1 MKRSPASRQAPGS
14 LHPSRPLVAT
24 SRAPGSIGVVVPA
37 HNEERLIGSC
47 LASLVAASRAP
58 AIAHRPVHIVVVC
71 DACTDRTADVV
82 ASLGHVVLASDARNV
97 GLARAIGAEAVL
109 ARGAEWLAFTDADT
123 VVDDEWLSSQLAL
136 ESDVVC
142 GTIGVDDWDVY
153 GEAMRLHFERTYHD
167 HDGHR
172 HIHGANLGISADA
185 YRSVGGFAS
194 LPNSEDVAIV
204 GALEASGARIAWSAR
219 PRVVTS
225 ARPVFRATAG
235 FGATLA
241 SVAAAAGMLPRRSQV
256 EPGTSPA

>member
-1 MKRSPASRQAPGS
+1 MKRIRASQVSAINS
-14 LHPSRPLVAT
+14 SRSHGA
-24 SRAPGSIGVVVPA
+24 IGVVVPA
-37 HNEERLIGSC
+37 HNEERLIEGC
-47 LASLVAASRAP
+47 LASLVAATKAP
-58 AIAHRPVHIVVVC
+58 SIAHRPVHIVVVC
-71 DACTDRTADVV
+71 DACTDRTAEIVE
-82 ASLGHVVLASDARNV
+82 SLGHVALTCDARNV
-97 GLARAIGAEAVL
+97 GLARALGAEAVL

-123 VVDDEWLSSQLAL
+123 VVCKEWLSAQLAL
-136 ESDVVC
+136 QSDVVC
-142 GTIGVDDWDVY
+142 GTVGVDDWDVY

-167 HDGHR
+167 RDGHR

-204 GALEASGARIAWSAR
+204 DALEAAGARIAWSAK

-241 SVAAAAGMLPRRSQV
+241 SVAAAAGMLQMCSRAENV
-256 EPGTSPA
+256 